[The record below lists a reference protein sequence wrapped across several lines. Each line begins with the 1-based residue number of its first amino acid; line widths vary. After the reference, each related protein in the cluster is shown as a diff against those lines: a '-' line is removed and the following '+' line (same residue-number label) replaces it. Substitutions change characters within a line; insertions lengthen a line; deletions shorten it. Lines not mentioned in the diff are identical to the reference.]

1 MAPSAQSLAEIA
13 CQFDEPFTLDT
24 SKYESAFGPAGTPL
38 PADIAATVTRDRNWY
53 RTGTGTGTGT

>member
-1 MAPSAQSLAEIA
+1 MVSLTMRSLAEMA

-38 PADIAATVTRDRNWY
+38 PADIAATVTRDRDRNLKAMNA
-53 RTGTGTGTGT
+53 